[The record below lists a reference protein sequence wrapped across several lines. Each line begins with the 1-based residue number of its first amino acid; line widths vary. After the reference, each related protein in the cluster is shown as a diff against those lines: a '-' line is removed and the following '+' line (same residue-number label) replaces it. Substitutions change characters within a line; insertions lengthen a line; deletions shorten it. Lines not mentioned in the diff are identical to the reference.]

1 MKLETLIST
10 VKDKIIYKMD
20 FYQSIIIINVP
31 KQKIL
36 NKGTIIFLLNKQSGV
51 LSGEWFNNKNSNI
64 KLFGILNNKFIK
76 SILKNKKLRLLNS
89 ILPDVLVNKD
99 FIIEYKFLS
108 PEEKKLLKEYIIS
121 SEEQIHNKY
130 MTFDNKFNKVSW
142 EQSIKLSSNYF
153 VEWCKDSSN
162 IQDCIKNAIN
172 IANKN
177 LDINLKRRAILNKCF
192 IDIRKWREKNG

>member
-1 MKLETLIST
+1 MKLKTLIST

-20 FYQSIIIINVP
+20 FYQSIIIINIP

-36 NKGTIIFLLNKQSGV
+36 NKGTIIFLLNKQSDI
-51 LSGEWFNNKNSNI
+51 LFGEWFNNKNSNI
-64 KLFGILNNKFIK
+64 KLVGILNNKFIK
-76 SILKNKKLRLLNS
+76 SVLKNKKLRLLNS
-89 ILPDVLVNKD
+89 ILPDILINKD

-108 PEEKKLLKEYIIS
+108 SEEKKLLKDYIIS
-121 SEEQIHNKY
+121 SEEQIHKKY
-130 MTFDNKFNKVSW
+130 TSYDNKFNKVSW

-153 VEWCKDSSN
+153 VDWCKDSSS
-162 IQDCIKNAIN
+162 IQECIENAIR

-192 IDIRKWREKNG
+192 IDIKKWREKNG